1 MTNINRIPTYNEL
14 VELSNGDLTA
24 CVKKAL
30 ENLQAA
36 KARGEDTTDKEKI
49 YWAFQEERLKRM
61 NLGKKQGINLPPTI
75 PDTGPSFDRSN

>member
-1 MTNINRIPTYNEL
+1 MMNINRIPTYNEL
-14 VELSNGDLTA
+14 IELSNGDLTV

-36 KARGEDTTDKEKI
+36 KARGEDTTIKEKI
-49 YWAFQEERLKRM
+49 YWAFQEERLKRI

-75 PDTGPSFDRSN
+75 LDSGSSFDHSN